1 MRDFELYYFYRKYN
15 FINKRPHIT
24 INSYLNEQRLSD
36 YAPRPTLT
44 DVKRRADLL

>member
-1 MRDFELYYFYRKYN
+1 MGDFELYYLYREYN

-24 INSYLNEQRLSD
+24 VNSYPNEQRLSD

-44 DVKRRADLL
+44 DEKRKAVLL